1 MTIPPPPQ
9 FGLPEKPKPTKG
21 FKKPAHL
28 PPAVYPDGTPVKGNP
43 NHKNPSRTL
52 TTPPEEQ
59 PDTIINTHNLKTDGL
74 DKCPSCGSTEITYN
88 ITTHSLTCNH
98 CRHTWNE
105 ANAETTYGFDTHITS
120 LQGTTLGSG
129 AGNITED
136 TTTITIKC
144 QGCGAEIVLKAD
156 KELQTRCHWC
166 RQKLSLNTQIPNG
179 AIPDAVLPFKIT
191 HAEAVEE
198 ITQFVNKRK
207 LFAWK
212 KFKKEFTPEN
222 IVGVYLPYMVIDANL
237 SAHLKGIAEKQTR
250 RYTIQTGV
258 GDNKRTETR
267 YDADVY
273 HIERNFNYT
282 VDDLIT
288 ESSHERANQ
297 DVSENTNNVINAI
310 LPYDIKNAV
319 TYNSNYLGNFTSE
332 KRTLNIKQMDEYVK
346 HQFLSIARSKATQSA
361 ALYDRGIRWEEEGLD
376 VHGTRWVA
384 VYVPV
389 WLYSY
394 YVPTSP
400 TTGFTHHIAVNGRN
414 KKTMGSIPVS
424 HIKLTLASL
433 TIFATL
439 FTPATIYA
447 LTNGIT

>member
-1 MTIPPPPQ
+1 MSTPPPPQ
-9 FGLPEKPKPTKG
+9 LGFPEKPKAGQG

-43 NHKNPSRTL
+43 TPVIPSVV
-52 TTPPEEQ
+52 PSAAVEVPVQ
-59 PDTIINTHNLKTDGL
+59 NIINTGNRKEDGL
-74 DKCPSCGSTEITYN
+74 DKCPRCGSTEITYN
-88 ITTHSLTCNH
+88 IASHSLTCSH
-98 CRHTWNE
+98 CRHQWNE
-105 ANAETTYGFDTHITS
+105 VNAETTYGFDSQIKG
-120 LQGTTLGSG
+120 LKGTTLGSG
-129 AGNITED
+129 AGTITED
-136 TTTITIKC
+136 DSTVTIKC

-166 RQKLSLNTQIPNG
+166 RQKLSLNTQVANG
-179 AIPDAVLPFKIT
+179 AIPDAVLPFKVS

-198 ITQFVNKRK
+198 INKFVNKRR

-212 KFKKEFTPEN
+212 KFKQEFVPEN
-222 IVGVYLPYMVIDANL
+222 VVGVYLPYMVIDANL
-237 SAHLKGIAEKQTR
+237 SAHLRGIAEKETR
-250 RYTIQTGV
+250 RYTVQVGS
-258 GDNKRTETR
+258 GDNKRSETR

-273 HIERNFNYT
+273 HIERAFNYT

-319 TYNSNYLGNFTSE
+319 AYNSNYLGDFTSE
-332 KRTLNIKQMDEYVK
+332 KRTLNITQMDDYVK
-346 HQFLSIARSKATQSA
+346 HQFLSIARSKASEASA
-361 ALYDRGIRWEEEGLD
+361 FYDRGVRWEEEGVD

-394 YVPTSP
+394 YVSTGE

-414 KKTMGSIPVS
+414 KRTMGSIPVS
-424 HIKLTLASL
+424 HIKLALASAA
-433 TIFATL
+433 IFATL
-439 FTPATIYA
+439 FVPSTLYVLGGGLA
-447 LTNGIT
+447 